1 MKSLPLV
8 IFSILSLFG
17 IVSYTGLELV
27 NAKTQKQLDPVSQF
41 IRKPGN
47 AAVQFNS
54 TWNRQNEY
62 KWVPIKGVRYIEV
75 DIDNFPEYRSKYK
88 LKSLPTIILYNNGKE
103 VKRFEA
109 NIMMKLELKQNE
121 IQIK

>member
-1 MKSLPLV
+1 MKSLPLL

-17 IVSYTGLELV
+17 IVSYTTLEV
-27 NAKTQKQLDPVSQF
+27 TSIKAQADPVSEF

-54 TWNRQNEY
+54 TWNKKNEY
-62 KWVPIKGVRYIEV
+62 RWVPIKGMRYMEV
-75 DIDNFPEYRSKYK
+75 DIDKFPQYRPKYK

-109 NIMMKLELKQNE
+109 DIMMKLNIKPNE